1 MHGFKDKLDLDMI
14 YEVVKNIVS
23 NPLYMESLIAETEK
37 QILNK
42 LDFNSIKL
50 ELIKKRESFEN
61 AGIKFE
67 LEIDISMVKEYGRA
81 DALIEI
87 PELDSIEEVKTD
99 I

>member
-1 MHGFKDKLDLDMI
+1 
-14 YEVVKNIVS
+14 
-23 NPLYMESLIAETEK
+23 MESLIAETEK

-67 LEIDISMVKEYGRA
+67 IEIDIHVVKDYGRA

-99 I
+99 IYVGQLYMGQKHGFGH

>member
-1 MHGFKDKLDLDMI
+1 
-14 YEVVKNIVS
+14 
-23 NPLYMESLIAETEK
+23 MESLIAETEK

-67 LEIDISMVKEYGRA
+67 TDIDINVVREYGRA

-87 PELDSIEEVKTD
+87 SELDSIEEVKTD

>member
-1 MHGFKDKLDLDMI
+1 
-14 YEVVKNIVS
+14 
-23 NPLYMESLIAETEK
+23 MESLIAETEK

-67 LEIDISMVKEYGRA
+67 SEIDISMVKEYGRA

>member
-1 MHGFKDKLDLDMI
+1 M
-14 YEVVKNIVS
+14 
-23 NPLYMESLIAETEK
+23 YMESLIAETEK

-50 ELIKKRESFEN
+50 ELIKKRESFEL

-67 LEIDISMVKEYGRA
+67 IDIDIELVKEYGRN

-87 PELDSIEEVKTD
+87 PEIDSIEEVKTE